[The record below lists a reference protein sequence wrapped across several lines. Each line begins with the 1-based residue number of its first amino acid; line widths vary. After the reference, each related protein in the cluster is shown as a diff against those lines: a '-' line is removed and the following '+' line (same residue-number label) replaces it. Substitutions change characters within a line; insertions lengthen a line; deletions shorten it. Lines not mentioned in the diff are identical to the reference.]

1 MFLYIFYG
9 FAACLTW
16 AELFYLVGQLIPDR
30 DPAKTVLNLIPFV
43 TMTIWGYA
51 RSPEGQPN
59 AKKWLAAT
67 AGSFVGALVVVLFL
81 RWDQPAEL
89 PFALMPYPFILV
101 VMLAV
106 QGLGRR
112 RTPRPVNDK

>member
-9 FAACLTW
+9 FAACLAW
-16 AELFYLVGQLIPDR
+16 AELFYLVGQLIHGG

-59 AKKWLAAT
+59 AKKWFAAT
-67 AGSFVGALVVVLFL
+67 AGSFVGVVGVVLYL

-89 PFALMPYPFILV
+89 PFALMPYGVILV
-101 VMLAV
+101 VILAEK
-106 QGLGRR
+106 GLRR
-112 RTPRPVNDK
+112 RKSSRTAPIK